1 MHPTALKHLRS
12 LTAALLLAITI
23 APRAHAEGYQINTLS
38 ATQNGMGHTGTAL
51 HLGSESQIFNPA
63 GLTSMRK
70 SVEITGSV
78 TGIFATASA
87 TLPDGS
93 KYSTDNSPS
102 TPMSFTA
109 GFSIYDNLKA
119 GVAFYT
125 PYGSGIDWTD
135 SWPGAVLNQSVSLKA
150 FTLQPTV
157 AWQPV
162 KGLSV
167 GVGLML
173 TWGNVDLDKGLVSPA
188 SFNKLQGILVALGAL
203 PAQQYIPYSP
213 TTIPASINLTGK
225 ANVAVGVNVG
235 VMYDISEQWTV
246 GAMYRSRMH
255 LKVKD
260 GRAALSFANAH
271 AQGILDNQLGLLN
284 QSQFAAQMPC
294 PEVFRLGV
302 SYRPV
307 KPLTLAFDA
316 QLTGWSAYKSLDINF
331 LDEALSA
338 YDQHIVK
345 DYHNSWTFGL
355 GAQYALTDRFDV
367 RCGLMLDLSP
377 VNRDYYNPETPGM
390 TKLSPSVGFSFRPL
404 PQLSIDAAFLYVAG
418 LGAKGRSCE
427 YPDVLMTALQGSPV
441 TETFTA
447 DYHVHAFN
455 PSIGV
460 TLNF

>member
-1 MHPTALKHLRS
+1 MIKARPLILSALM
-12 LTAALLLAITI
+12 AAAAVPAL
-23 APRAHAEGYQINTLS
+23 HAEGYQINTLS

-63 GLTSMRK
+63 GLTSLRGN
-70 SVEITGSV
+70 VEVTGSV

-93 KYSTDNSPS
+93 KYTTDNSPS
-102 TPMSFTA
+102 TPLSATA

-119 GVAFYT
+119 GLAFYT
-125 PYGSGIDWTD
+125 PYGSGINWTE
-135 SWPGAVLNQSVSLKA
+135 SWPGAVLSQSVSLKA

-173 TWGNVDLDKGLVSPA
+173 TWGNVNLDKGLVSPA
-188 SFNKLQGILVALGAL
+188 SFNKLQQAMILLGAMK
-203 PAQQYIPYSP
+203 PEQYQQYSP

-235 VMYDISEQWTV
+235 VMYDFNEQWTA
-246 GAMYRSRMH
+246 GFMYRSRVH

-260 GRAALSFANAH
+260 GLASLSYANAH
-271 AQGILDNQLGLLN
+271 SQAILDGQLGLLN
-284 QSQFAAQMPC
+284 QSQFASQMPL
-294 PEVFRLGV
+294 PELYRLGV
-302 SYRPV
+302 SYRPLEG
-307 KPLTLAFDA
+307 LTLAFDA
-316 QLTGWSAYKSLDINF
+316 QLTGWSTYKALDINF
-331 LDEALSA
+331 LDETLSG
-338 YDQHIVK
+338 YDQHIEK
-345 DYHNSWTFGL
+345 GYHNSWTFGL
-355 GAQYALTDRFDV
+355 GAQYALTKRFDV
-367 RCGLMLDLSP
+367 RCGLMLDLTP
-377 VNRDYYNPETPGM
+377 VNAEHYNPETPGM

-418 LGAKGRSCE
+418 LGASGRSCT
-427 YPDVLMTALQGSPV
+427 YPDVLMSRLQGKPV
-441 TETFTA
+441 TESFTA

-455 PSIGV
+455 PSLGI